1 MQQLCFEKQAKFQIA
16 WINDH
21 KNTYLKRNYGN
32 EPFLLW
38 SKYMIII
45 EIMLNTIKYFVMR
58 GADMLVLRKLV
69 LNVAFD
75 CLKRVH
81 NLIIG
86 LVNGVIRIIAL
97 M

>member
-1 MQQLCFEKQAKFQIA
+1 MQLLCFEKQAKFQIA

-58 GADMLVLRKLV
+58 DADMLVLK
-69 LNVAFD
+69 NWS
-75 CLKRVH
+75 
-81 NLIIG
+81 
-86 LVNGVIRIIAL
+86 
-97 M
+97 